1 MFSEKLLA
9 EVLDMALSNGGDFA
23 DIFIEHSEVNS
34 IACEEDKIEEVSSGV
49 DAGAGLRVIR
59 GEEVIYGSTNE
70 LTEDGLKKLARLL
83 SAKNMARS
91 QGTGGPA
98 FDKKGSFYV
107 SRGSM
112 EVIKL
117 PSKIE
122 MSRKAELVKMANE
135 TARKVDPRVR
145 QVSVN
150 YGDKVKD
157 IVIMNTLS
165 SYKEERRVYTVF
177 SVNTV
182 AADKD
187 IIQTGYKVIAGL
199 EGFEL
204 FDEHN
209 VQNVARESAEI
220 AVKMLGAKKAPVGRM
235 PVVLSSESGGT
246 MIHEA
251 IGHSL
256 EADLVQK
263 GVSQYK
269 GKLGE
274 AVASPLITVIDDA
287 TLPKKRG
294 SYVMD
299 DEGTPAEKTVLVEKG
314 ILKNYLYDYY
324 TARKDKV
331 NSTGNGRRE
340 SYHLKPIPRMSNTY
354 IAPGQDNPEDI
365 IKSVDKGLYVKK
377 MGGGQVNTTNGD
389 FVFEVSEGYEIN
401 KGKVGELVRGA
412 TLIGNGPEVL
422 KIIDMVGNDLEFDS
436 GTCGKNGQH
445 VPVGD
450 GQPTLR
456 IKEITVGGTG

>member
-9 EVLDMALSNGGDFA
+9 EVLNMALSNGGDFA

-34 IACEEDKIEEVSSGV
+34 IFCEDDKIENVSSGV
-49 DAGAGLRVIR
+49 DAGAGLRIIR
-59 GEEVIYGSTNE
+59 GEEIIYGSTNE
-70 LTEDGLKKLARLL
+70 LNEEGLKKLARAL
-83 SAKNMARS
+83 SAQKISKNQS
-91 QGTGGPA
+91 TGAAGFTNQNSIPL
-98 FDKKGSFYV
+98 V
-107 SRGSM
+107 QNSM
-112 EVIKL
+112 PVIKI
-117 PSKIE
+117 PSDVNIRAKTG
-122 MSRKAELVKMANE
+122 LVNLANE

-145 QVSVN
+145 QVSIS
-150 YGDKVKD
+150 YADKVKD
-157 IVIMNTLS
+157 IVIMNTLA
-165 SYKEERRVYTVF
+165 SYKQERRVYTVF
-177 SVNTV
+177 NVNTV
-182 AADKD
+182 AGDKE
-187 IIQTGYKVIAGL
+187 IIQTGYKVIGGL

-204 FDEHN
+204 FSEYD
-209 VQNVARESAEI
+209 VRDLARGSAEM
-220 AVKMLGAKKAPVGRM
+220 AVKMLSAKRAPAGRM
-235 PVVLSSESGGT
+235 PVVLASESGGT

-269 GKLGE
+269 GRLGE
-274 AVASPLITVIDDA
+274 LVASPLVTVIDDA

-294 SYVMD
+294 SYVVD
-299 DEGTPAEKTVLVEKG
+299 DEGTPAQKTILVENG

-324 TARKDKV
+324 TATKDKR

-354 IAPGQDNPEDI
+354 IAPGKDNPDEI

-389 FVFEVSEGYEIN
+389 FVFEVSEGYEIDR
-401 KGKVGELVRGA
+401 GKVEALVRGA
-412 TLIGNGPEVL
+412 TLLGNGPEIL
-422 KIIDMVGNDLEFDS
+422 KIIDMVGNDLKFDS
-436 GTCGKNGQH
+436 GTCGKDGQH